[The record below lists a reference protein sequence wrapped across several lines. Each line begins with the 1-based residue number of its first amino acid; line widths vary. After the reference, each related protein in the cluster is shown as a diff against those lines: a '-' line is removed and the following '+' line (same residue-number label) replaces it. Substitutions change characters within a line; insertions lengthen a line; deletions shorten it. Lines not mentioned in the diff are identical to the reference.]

1 MLLIADS
8 GSTKTDWRLVSSDS
22 TVTACQTDGINPYY
36 QTVDQI
42 RGMLSAQLAP
52 QLPADLVRRVFFYGA
67 GCSGP
72 SVNGIVVDALQTVFP
87 HVESPMV
94 DSDML
99 GAARA
104 AAGHSSGIVCILGT
118 GANACCYDGTQITR
132 GIQSLGFWLGDEGSG
147 GYLGKTLVRSV
158 FQKTLP
164 ADLIDRFQQRYSL
177 DRPTLL
183 DNAYKK
189 PNPNRYFASF
199 TPFLS
204 DHIDHPAIQKLV
216 TDAFQ
221 LFLQTY
227 IMPFPESATWPVH
240 VVGSI
245 AYYFNEQLRAAV
257 EQAGLTMGCV
267 LKAPI
272 ERLVQYHQTTN

>member
-8 GSTKTDWRLVSSDS
+8 GSTKTDWRLVAADG
-22 TVTACQTDGINPYY
+22 TVTACQTEGINPYY
-36 QTVDQI
+36 QTVDQV
-42 RGMLSAQLAP
+42 RTMLNAQLVP
-52 QLPADLVRRVFFYGA
+52 KLPVDAIRRVFFYGA

-72 SVNGIVVDALQTVFP
+72 TVNTSIVEAVQGVLPYT
-87 HVESPMV
+87 ESIRV

-104 AAGHSSGIVCILGT
+104 AAGFSSAIVCILGT

-164 ADLIDRFQQRYSL
+164 ADLLDLFQQRYTL

-189 PNPNRYFASF
+189 PNPNRYFAAF

-204 DHIDHPAIQKLV
+204 DHIDHPAVRMLV

-227 IMPFPESATWPVH
+227 IIPFPESSVWPVH
-240 VVGSI
+240 FVGSI
-245 AYYFNEQLRAAV
+245 AHHFAGPLRTAV
-257 EQAGLTMGCV
+257 EQAGLTMGCI

-272 ERLVQYHQTTN
+272 DKLVQYHQTTN

>member
-8 GSTKTDWRLVSSDS
+8 GSTKTDWQLVAADG
-22 TVTACQTDGINPYY
+22 TVTACQTEGINPYY

-42 RGMLSAQLAP
+42 RTTLRTQLVP
-52 QLPADLVRRVFFYGA
+52 KLPVDTIRRVFFYGA

-72 SVNGIVVDALQTVFP
+72 TVNYVVVEAMQAVLP
-87 HVESPMV
+87 HIESILV

-164 ADLIDRFQQRYSL
+164 AYLIDLFQKRYNL
-177 DRPTLL
+177 DRPKLL

-189 PNPNRYFASF
+189 PNPNRYFAAF

-204 DHIDHPAIQKLV
+204 DHIDHPAVRTLV

-227 IMPFPESATWPVH
+227 IIPFPESSVWPVH
-240 VVGSI
+240 FIGSI
-245 AYYFNEQLRAAV
+245 AHYFADPLRMAV
-257 EQAGLTMGCV
+257 EQAGLTMGCT

-272 ERLVQYHQTTN
+272 DKLVQYHQTTN

>member
-8 GSTKTDWRLVSSDS
+8 GSTKTDWRLVAPDG
-22 TVTACQTDGINPYY
+22 TVTACQTEGTNPYY
-36 QTVDQI
+36 QTVDQV
-42 RGMLSAQLAP
+42 RMMLSAQLAP
-52 QLPADLVRRVFFYGA
+52 HLPVDAVRRVFFYGA

-72 SVNGIVVDALQTVFP
+72 SVNYVMVEAIQAVLPRAESIVI
-87 HVESPMV
+87 

-147 GYLGKTLVRSV
+147 GYLGKTLVRAV

-164 ADLIDRFQQRYSL
+164 SDLLDRFQQRYNL

-189 PNPNRYFASF
+189 PNPNRYFAAF

-204 DHIDHPAIQKLV
+204 DHIDHPAVRTLV
-216 TDAFQ
+216 TASFQ

-227 IMPFPESATWPVH
+227 IVPFPESSVWPVH
-240 VVGSI
+240 FVGSI
-245 AYYFNEQLRAAV
+245 AHHFAVLLRTAV
-257 EQAGLTMGCV
+257 EQAGITMGCT

-272 ERLVQYHQTTN
+272 DKLVQYHQTTN

>member
-8 GSTKTDWRLVSSDS
+8 GSTKTDWRCIALDS
-22 TVTACQTDGINPYY
+22 TVVACQTDGINPYY
-36 QTVDQI
+36 QTTEQI
-42 RGMLSAQLAP
+42 RTTLVSQLIP
-52 QLPADLVRRVFFYGA
+52 NLPVDAIGTIFFYGA

-72 SVNGIVVDALQTVFP
+72 SVNGL
-87 HVESPMV
+87 VESALRTVLPGADSV
-94 DSDML
+94 YVASDML

-104 AAGHSSGIVCILGT
+104 AAGQSAGIVCILGT

-147 GYLGKTLVRSV
+147 GYLGKTLVRAV

-164 ADLIDRFQQRYSL
+164 ADLIDRFQNRYQL

-204 DHIDHPAIQKLV
+204 EHQGNPAVQMLV
-216 TDAFQ
+216 IDAFR

-227 IMPFPESATWPVH
+227 IQPFPESAQWPVH
-240 VVGSI
+240 FVGSI
-245 AYYFNEQLRAAV
+245 AYYFQELLQSAV
-257 EQAGLTMGCV
+257 EQANVTMGCV

-272 ERLVQYHQTTN
+272 DQLVQYHQTTN

>member
-8 GSTKTDWRLVSSDS
+8 GSTKTDWRWIASNG
-22 TVTACQTDGINPYY
+22 TVAACQTDGINPYY
-36 QTVDQI
+36 QTTDQI
-42 RGMLSAQLAP
+42 RNTLANQLLP
-52 QLPADLVRRVFFYGA
+52 NLPADAITSVFFYGA

-72 SVNGIVVDALQTVFP
+72 SVNGLVEQALWSVLP
-87 HVESPMV
+87 GAESV
-94 DSDML
+94 NVASDML

-104 AAGHSSGIVCILGT
+104 AARHSAGIVCILGT
-118 GANACCYDGTQITR
+118 GANACCYDGAQITR

-147 GYLGKTLVRSV
+147 GYLGKTLVRAV
-158 FQKTLP
+158 FQRTLP
-164 ADLIDRFQQRYSL
+164 ADLIDLFQNRYQL

-199 TPFLS
+199 TPFLGE
-204 DHIDHPAIQKLV
+204 HQHHPAVQTLV
-216 TDAFQ
+216 TDAFR

-227 IMPFPESATWPVH
+227 IQPFPESIEWPIH
-240 VVGSI
+240 FVGSVT
-245 AYYFNEQLRAAV
+245 YYFQPLLKQAV

-272 ERLVQYHQTTN
+272 DQLVQYHQTTN

>member
-8 GSTKTDWRLVSSDS
+8 GSTKTDWRLVAADG
-22 TVTACQTDGINPYY
+22 TVTACQTEGINPYY
-36 QTVDQI
+36 QTADQT
-42 RGMLSAQLAP
+42 RTMLSAQLAP
-52 QLPADLVRRVFFYGA
+52 HLPVDAVRRVFFYGA

-72 SVNGIVVDALQTVFP
+72 SVNHIVAAAMQAILP
-87 HVESPMV
+87 HAESIIV

-104 AAGHSSGIVCILGT
+104 AAGQSAGIVCILGT

-164 ADLIDRFQQRYSL
+164 ADLIDRFQQRYNL

-189 PNPNRYFASF
+189 PNPNRYFAAF
-199 TPFLS
+199 TPFLT
-204 DHIDHPAIQKLV
+204 DHIDHPAVRTLV

-227 IMPFPESATWPVH
+227 IVPFPESSAWPVH
-240 VVGSI
+240 FVGSI
-245 AYYFNEQLRAAV
+245 AHYFADPLRTAV
-257 EQAGLTMGCV
+257 EQAGLTSGCM

-272 ERLVQYHQTTN
+272 DKLVHYHQTTN